1 MKNINSRI
9 LLIALFQFSFS
20 AFSQDSL
27 AMKSYDINSE
37 PPTPTPFVNN
47 NESDFKIHSIL
58 ESRPELT
65 QDSKNKMIEFLDKAY
80 SGKGDKTSGEV
91 TIKFVCTKEG
101 TAHSMTIN
109 KEKPKDMGFGNAVI
123 EAMKL
128 AKFIPAKESGDK
140 TVNVRMS
147 LQFYFYNRKENRIEI
162 K

>member
-109 KEKPKDMGFGNAVI
+109 KEKYVCWCSKVTESDIITAI
-123 EAMKL
+123 ERGASS
-128 AKFIPAKESGDK
+128 AKE
-140 TVNVRMS
+140 VIS
-147 LQFYFYNRKENRIEI
+147 LTGAMRNCDCKNKNPRGT
-162 K
+162 

>member
-1 MKNINSRI
+1 MKEKIEKIIYPGKSLIRTEKII
-9 LLIALFQFSFS
+9 LTDEGL
-20 AFSQDSL
+20 
-27 AMKSYDINSE
+27 
-37 PPTPTPFVNN
+37 P
-47 NESDFKIHSIL
+47 NE
-58 ESRPELT
+58 T
-65 QDSKNKMIEFLDKAY
+65 V
-80 SGKGDKTSGEV
+80 EV
-91 TIKFVCTKEG
+91 EIT
-101 TAHSMTIN
+101 